1 MFRYCFGV
9 LTLALFPAVA
19 AAQICGTTDLTETF
33 TDEENAYLAARVA
46 GQPFSEGLLWQAEKD
61 GSRVVVAGTL
71 HIPDRRFD
79 PIVAQLTPEIESS
92 DLLILEA
99 TRDAEVAMAQAA
111 ATNPEMFFLTSGPSL
126 IDLLEPAEWDQ
137 VSAELAK
144 RGIPGVIAAKF
155 QPWYASLVMATPICA
170 LSAMQAGEAG
180 LDRRLETV
188 AEAAGVDVAGLEG
201 IEAVLDVF
209 SGETIEDQLEGL
221 RINLSV
227 KDDEDAN
234 TSTLVEL
241 YFQGR
246 TRESWEVSR
255 VLIDRQGIENGQE
268 MFDEVEESL
277 LIGRNEDWE
286 PIMNELIAGR
296 DAVMAVGAAHL
307 SGETGVLRALERAGY
322 EVTPF

>member
-1 MFRYCFGV
+1 
-9 LTLALFPAVA
+9 
-19 AAQICGTTDLTETF
+19 
-33 TDEENAYLAARVA
+33 
-46 GQPFSEGLLWQAEKD
+46 
-61 GSRVVVAGTL
+61 
-71 HIPDRRFD
+71 
-79 PIVAQLTPEIESS
+79 
-92 DLLILEA
+92 
-99 TRDAEVAMAQAA
+99 
-111 ATNPEMFFLTSGPSL
+111 
-126 IDLLEPAEWDQ
+126 
-137 VSAELAK
+137 
-144 RGIPGVIAAKF
+144 
-155 QPWYASLVMATPICA
+155 
-170 LSAMQAGEAG
+170 MQAGETG